1 MKMPSILS
9 TKYEVQLSSLLVVV
23 AKKSIRDDVL
33 RKIVTEQTRTSIVQ
47 MSVLIIFSYIVNK
60 HFPKTCGS

>member
-9 TKYEVQLSSLLVVV
+9 TEYEVQLSSLLVVV
-23 AKKSIRDDVL
+23 AKKSISDDVL
-33 RKIVTEQTRTSIVQ
+33 RKIVTEQTRTSVVQ